1 MFISN
6 AFETDFEITSEPVKS
21 KDSLL
26 GMVAGTLLIER
37 VNGVADI
44 FDPDNVRLGL
54 AVLALAGTLVEG
66 GAGYLGVFTQ
76 RD

>member
-1 MFISN
+1 MN
-6 AFETDFEITSEPVKS
+6 NENLRS
-21 KDSLL
+21 KFYGAIFVASFL

-54 AVLALAGTLVEG
+54 AMLALAGTLVEG

-76 RD
+76 KD

>member
-1 MFISN
+1 
-6 AFETDFEITSEPVKS
+6 
-21 KDSLL
+21 
-26 GMVAGTLLIER
+26 MVAGTLLIER

-54 AVLALAGTLVEG
+54 AMLALAGTLVEG

-76 RD
+76 KD